1 MELSFYFEFIYY
13 IIKPSV
19 PTYKYVTKKVV
30 KKNIALIFHP
40 PTQDQNQNLP
50 GVSDI
55 LPWPKN

>member
-19 PTYKYVTKKVV
+19 PTYRYVTKKVV

-55 LPWPKN
+55 LP